1 METPKKIL
9 VIDDE
14 DSIRQSLSDVLK
26 DEGFKV
32 MLASNGK
39 ESLEML
45 DSNLPD
51 LVILDIW
58 MPMMDG
64 TEVLKA
70 IKAKY
75 PALKV
80 IMISGHGNIEAAVK
94 AIKLGAY
101 DYIEKPLSLEGVLL
115 TVKRALKEGG
125 KIISNFQF
133 PISNLKSQIPN
144 HKFEAK
150 QDRAARL
157 QRTIKKSIVI
167 GGQGLP

>member
-1 METPKKIL
+1 MQTAKKIL
-9 VIDDE
+9 VVDDE

-26 DEGFKV
+26 DEGFEV

-101 DYIEKPLSLEGVLL
+101 DYIEKPLSLEGILL
-115 TVKRALKEGG
+115 TVKRALGEREKTSSEFGVRSSETIG
-125 KIISNFQF
+125 AEVFVSISEKKNET
-133 PISNLKSQIPN
+133 PN
-144 HKFEAK
+144 SKLLTPNCH
-150 QDRAARL
+150 QRA
-157 QRTIKKSIVI
+157 
-167 GGQGLP
+167 

>member
-1 METPKKIL
+1 MITTKKIM
-9 VIDDE
+9 VVDDE

-32 MLASNGK
+32 ISARDGHEALK
-39 ESLEML
+39 LL
-45 DSNLPD
+45 DSIPPD
-51 LVILDIW
+51 LVLLDIW
-58 MPMMDG
+58 MPGMDG
-64 TEVLKA
+64 TEVLKR
-70 IKAKY
+70 IKTAR
-75 PALKV
+75 PDLQV

-133 PISNLKSQIPN
+133 PISN
-144 HKFEAK
+144 
-150 QDRAARL
+150 
-157 QRTIKKSIVI
+157 
-167 GGQGLP
+167 